1 MVNVSFHKYKLFC
14 NVLCNKTSTNFFIY
28 LYVIKSY
35 VNHFLSVLFLKY
47 LTHFLISQHFIVKK
61 NNIQGDPYNILNC
74 L

>member
-1 MVNVSFHKYKLFC
+1 MLVF
-14 NVLCNKTSTNFFIY
+14 TSTNYFVMFYVTKRQQIFFIY